1 MQIATGKSDQYS
13 GHSPCRCAVMDTVSL
28 SDAKSRFA
36 HLVQA
41 AEAGQVVHISR
52 HDKPVAVLLSEQAY
66 AALYPLACSQALGD
80 AINRWRRAGRSGW
93 DEDWPLASDPS
104 ADQEVALWRD
114 LAPADVARCR
124 QALAALNRPTMKRS
138 TRLG

>member
-1 MQIATGKSDQYS
+1 
-13 GHSPCRCAVMDTVSL
+13 MDTVSL

-52 HDKPVAVLLSEQAY
+52 HGKPVAVLLSEQAY
-66 AALYPLACSQALGD
+66 AALHQLECSQALGD
-80 AINRWRRAGRSGW
+80 TIDRWRLAGRSGC

-104 ADQEVALWRD
+104 ADQEVASWRD
-114 LAPADVARCR
+114 LTQGRTVE
-124 QALAALNRPTMKRS
+124 L
-138 TRLG
+138 

>member
-1 MQIATGKSDQYS
+1 
-13 GHSPCRCAVMDTVSL
+13 MDTVSL

-52 HDKPVAVLLSEQAY
+52 HDKPVA
-66 AALYPLACSQALGD
+66 ALHQLECSQALGD
-80 AINRWRRAGRSGW
+80 AIDRWRLAGRSGC

-104 ADQEVALWRD
+104 ADQEVASWRHP
-114 LAPADVARCR
+114 APG
-124 QALAALNRPTMKRS
+124 RS
-138 TRLG
+138 A